1 MEGTDTGGNTYLIRP
16 NYHHKFKA
24 AVVKECIHD
33 VLREQLSGVQYD
45 PDEVGVLSRSLA
57 DCIKDKLKDVGFD
70 RYKLVV
76 QVVIGE
82 QRGEGVKMAARC
94 FWDADTD
101 SYAQDIFM
109 NFTRENDREDEE
121 DVELKIIWMRIAILV
136 SCSWTLK
143 TI

>member
-1 MEGTDTGGNTYLIRP
+1 MEGR
-16 NYHHKFKA
+16 FKA
-24 AVVKECIHD
+24 AVVKECIRD
-33 VLREQLSGVQYD
+33 ILREQLSGVQYD

-109 NFTRENDREDEE
+109 NDSLFC
-121 DVELKIIWMRIAILV
+121 VAAAFG
-136 SCSWTLK
+136 SYFY
-143 TI
+143 

>member
-1 MEGTDTGGNTYLIRP
+1 MEGPDTVENTYTIRP
-16 NYHHKFKA
+16 NYQHKFKA
-24 AVVKECIHD
+24 GVVKECIRE
-33 VLREQLSGVQYD
+33 VLREELSGKQYN
-45 PDEVGVLSRSLA
+45 PEEVTTMSRSLA
-57 DCIKDKLKDVGFD
+57 DSIKERIKEVGFD

-109 NFTRENDREDEE
+109 NDSLFC
-121 DVELKIIWMRIAILV
+121 VAAAFG
-136 SCSWTLK
+136 CFYY
-143 TI
+143 